1 VRIPEGDLDQGDV
14 ERVCFIFDL
23 QQKHG
28 RISIYLSIYP
38 SIYQSINL
46 YTYMNTY
53 IIYKVA
59 EPDLQQRCDLD
70 QGHIESVCFIFD
82 LHIQHGSIINISL
95 SLSLYIYRE
104 RVDRENT
111 GG

>member
-1 VRIPEGDLDQGDV
+1 
-14 ERVCFIFDL
+14 
-23 QQKHG
+23 
-28 RISIYLSIYP
+28 
-38 SIYQSINL
+38 
-46 YTYMNTY
+46 MNTY